1 MSAGVTVPIEAIV
14 TLRRRLAALPAR
26 HPERQPLMASTA
38 ELYDISRATLYRLLR
53 GERRPKDAH
62 RADRGLSRTMPMGI
76 PSHPL
81 TIIAMRAGSRSVGV
95 DCHDEQ
101 VASLNEVGRAVRGGA
116 PGRPQVGHC

>member
-62 RADRGLSRTMPMGI
+62 RADRGLSRTRGDDTKVNFTYATCERVQNGKDW
-76 PSHPL
+76 L
-81 TIIAMRAGSRSVGV
+81 
-95 DCHDEQ
+95 
-101 VASLNEVGRAVRGGA
+101 GRALLVI
-116 PGRPQVGHC
+116 